1 MQSLP
6 EGLHGAYSR
15 LELNR
20 LLTPQGVKAAVR
32 RGWLAS
38 FARTVLVDPRRATEF
53 ATRAAAALLFAGP
66 AAVLSGPSAL
76 VVHGCS
82 AADTAP
88 VHVLVPYHRKPASRP
103 GVIVHHGR
111 FDEQDVQE
119 VSGLRTLAIDA
130 ALVDVLCRER
140 PQSAIACA
148 DQVLAMV
155 PEGARA
161 DLRSLLAE
169 RVRARADSRGTV
181 RALALLELAT
191 GLAESPAESW
201 LLLGMV
207 DRGLPIPEQQL
218 KVLDIAGNEIYRLD
232 FAWPSAMV
240 AVEYDG
246 YASHENRK
254 DRDAARDADLRR
266 RGWTVI
272 RADASDLT
280 DLSRVVAAV
289 RAAFRAQGLAA

>member
-15 LELNR
+15 LELND
-20 LLTPQGVKAAVR
+20 LLTPHGVKVAIR

-53 ATRAAAALLFAGP
+53 ATRAAASLLFAGS

-76 VVHGCS
+76 KMHGCS
-82 AADTAP
+82 AADSAP
-88 VHVLVPYHRKPASRP
+88 IHILVPYHRKPARRP
-103 GVIVHHGR
+103 GVMVHHGR
-111 FDEQDVQE
+111 FEEQDVQE
-119 VSGLRTLAIDA
+119 IDGLRTLTLDA

-140 PQSAIACA
+140 RRAAIACA
-148 DQVLAMV
+148 DQALALT
-155 PEGARA
+155 PEGARDDFRSRVAEKIRARA
-161 DLRSLLAE
+161 DLR
-169 RVRARADSRGTV
+169 GTL
-181 RALALLELAT
+181 RALALLDLAT

-201 LLLGMV
+201 LLLGLV
-207 DRGLPIPEQQL
+207 DAGLPIPEPQL

-232 FAWPSAMV
+232 FGWPAAMV

-254 DRDAARDADLRR
+254 DRDAARDEDLGR

-272 RADASDLT
+272 RADAKDLT
-280 DLSRVVAAV
+280 DFSRVVAAV
-289 RAAFRAQGLAA
+289 HAAFRARGLAA